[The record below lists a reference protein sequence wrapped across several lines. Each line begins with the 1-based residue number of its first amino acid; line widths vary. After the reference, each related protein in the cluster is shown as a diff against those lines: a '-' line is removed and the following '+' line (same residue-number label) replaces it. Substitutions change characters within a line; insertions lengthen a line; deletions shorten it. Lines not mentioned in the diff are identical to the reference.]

1 MMSGAEAVY
10 MLILMRMKNEL
21 NPYDELRFHKST
33 LFLNIFSQKKCFKI
47 NNYLI
52 IDYYPEIEQL
62 AKQQEQLISTLN
74 ANSEDYLDVFYQM
87 QEQRIKESYQRS
99 IPYILHSAH
108 FINSITDNRTLVLV
122 SALVGLLD
130 MYPQSNI
137 DDLMELLDQF
147 GYSHEIFSRQKV
159 LTTIINLERSG
170 MFKQSEG
177 KYSLKYNYKGV
188 TAYKNLFL

>member
-1 MMSGAEAVY
+1 MSGAEAVY
-10 MLILMRMKNEL
+10 MLILMGLKKEL

-47 NNYLI
+47 NNYLT

-62 AKQQEQLISTLN
+62 VKQQEQLISTLN
-74 ANSEDYLDVFYQM
+74 AVSGDYLDVFYQS

-99 IPYILHSAH
+99 IPYILHSTH

-130 MYPQSNI
+130 MYPQSNL
-137 DDLMELLDQF
+137 DVLMDLLDQF
-147 GYSHEIFSRQKV
+147 GYSHEVFTRKIV

-170 MFKQSEG
+170 IFRQTDG
-177 KYSLKYNYKGV
+177 KYSLKYDYKGV
-188 TAYKNLFL
+188 TVYKSLFL

>member
-1 MMSGAEAVY
+1 MSGAEAVY
-10 MLILMRMKNEL
+10 MLILMGLKKEL

-47 NNYLI
+47 NNYLT

-62 AKQQEQLISTLN
+62 VKQQEQLISTLN
-74 ANSEDYLDVFYQM
+74 AGSGDYLDVFYQS

-99 IPYILHSAH
+99 IPYILHSTH

-130 MYPQSNI
+130 MYPQSNL
-137 DDLMELLDQF
+137 DVLMDLLDQF
-147 GYSHEIFSRQKV
+147 GYSHEVFSRKIV

-170 MFKQSEG
+170 IFRQTDG
-177 KYSLKYNYKGV
+177 KYSLKYDYKGV
-188 TAYKNLFL
+188 TVYKSLFL

>member
-1 MMSGAEAVY
+1 MSGAEAVY
-10 MLILMRMKNEL
+10 MLILMGLKKEL

-33 LFLNIFSQKKCFKI
+33 LFINIFSQKKCFKI
-47 NNYLI
+47 NNYLT

-62 AKQQEQLISTLN
+62 SKLHEQLVSSLN
-74 ANSEDYLDVFYQM
+74 TNSDDCLDVFYQS

-130 MYPQSNI
+130 MHPQSTI
-137 DDLMELLDQF
+137 DVLMDLLDQF
-147 GYSHEIFSRQKV
+147 GYSHEVFSRQKV
-159 LTTIINLERSG
+159 LTTLINLERSG
-170 MFKQSEG
+170 VLKQNDG
-177 KYSLKYNYKGV
+177 NFSLKYYYKDV
-188 TAYKNLFL
+188 TEYKSLFL